1 MTCKITIED
10 EVILLNNQNVY
21 VKSIGIM
28 SMEDFLKCDVPKDL
42 DIKNT
47 STNQASPS
55 PQIETFEH
63 PKNFKPEDL
72 QKYYNMLTYQS
83 KIKFN
88 ANHATPNIP
97 NPQANAY
104 NFETTVPNQNEWF
117 NPNQVTN
124 GSGENSL
131 VTIVVLILSA
141 LFGGGKVLQMVGNR
155 LSLRTDGDN
164 TTLINIDDT
173 IARVKKDVSEL
184 EEKLKKNSEA
194 IETEMSQMDD
204 AIKELDSLV
213 SEANQNNQRLMKR
226 YEILLGDDTPDIEEI
241 SIRLKKIER
250 VIKYIVE
257 NRSQIPNKTEPP
269 KEQKIKQ

>member
-1 MTCKITIED
+1 MTCTITIED

-42 DIKNT
+42 VIKNT
-47 STNQASPS
+47 STNQVSPS

-88 ANHATPNIP
+88 TNHATPNIP
-97 NPQANAY
+97 NPQTNAY
-104 NFETTVPNQNEWF
+104 NFETSVPNQNEWF

-124 GSGENSL
+124 GSGDNSL

-194 IETEMSQMDD
+194 IETEMSQMND
-204 AIKELDSLV
+204 AIKEIDSLV